1 MSFAPSIFSV
11 EVSITITVSV
21 SVAVAIMLLFIIS
34 LSLTLFSRPTRSL
47 VAAAGLT
54 PWLRHSS

>member
-11 EVSITITVSV
+11 EVSITI
-21 SVAVAIMLLFIIS
+21 SVAVSIAIII
-34 LSLTLFSRPTRSL
+34 SLTLFSWPTRSL